1 MQVDVCPQGQR
12 FQGIVNHLEV
22 SDAPE
27 FDDGLFLLN
36 NSLASLGLQ
45 FLTTVKISNSSI
57 KGLSLFT
64 FEGLTDLYDVDLSY
78 NHIMI
83 PHQDVFLK
91 NTVLRKLSLRGN
103 PLGVSQ
109 VVENTLEKR

>member
-1 MQVDVCPQGQR
+1 MRLLFSQGQR
-12 FQGIVNHLEV
+12 FQGVVSHFEV

-27 FDDGLFLLN
+27 FADGLFLLN

-57 KGLSLFT
+57 KGLSLST
-64 FEGLTDLYDVDLSY
+64 FDSLTDLYDVDLSN

-83 PHQDVFLK
+83 PHQDLFLK
-91 NTVLRKLSLRGN
+91 NRVLRKLSLRGN
-103 PLGVSQ
+103 PIGVAQ
-109 VVENTLEKR
+109 VVENTLENR